1 MRASR
6 VGTIVWSAVLAVT
19 ALRAIF
25 GATLPM
31 TGDEAYYWEWS
42 RRLAAGYVDH
52 PPAVAFAIA
61 AFAWLGQ
68 SPFAVRL
75 PFVLCGL
82 GTAIFAA
89 GAANEL
95 SGDRRAGW
103 VAALAVALAP
113 MLIVAFGIV
122 SPDGPFALFW
132 AASLYCATRAFRVK
146 SWTWFTLLGVA
157 LGLALLSRFFSIA
170 LAGGI
175 IAAALAKPNRSV
187 LSRVALSLL
196 VALAVWS
203 PFLYWNASHNWI
215 SFTFA
220 IVQRHEPQYSF
231 GRPFLIYILA
241 AIGFSPGLWLAATL
255 VALRIREPLVRWT
268 ALPLSLALL
277 FLALRETVEVYWF
290 IGPFISLAIG
300 LGIVFTQWNTE
311 QQLRRGSWIFAPAVI
326 LCAVVFFAGIA
337 PGAVYAG
344 VRHAGL
350 RLNNGGPFEMFT
362 YRPLANDVR
371 ALARE
376 RNAEVMTDGYGF
388 SSLLDFYGGQR
399 PILIGYDAQGQE
411 ARHWFTDADHPRWL
425 LFVDK
430 VPLAQRAD
438 FTEQMQLACRRVLAG
453 PELTY
458 PLAGDDRSVP
468 PRRYFTTWCLAK
480 PGSIAALRWNNAV
493 KITP

>member
-6 VGTIVWSAVLAVT
+6 VGTIVWSTVLVVT

-25 GATLPM
+25 DATLPM

-68 SPFAVRL
+68 TPFAVRL

-89 GAANEL
+89 GAANVL
-95 SGDRRAGW
+95 TGDRRAGW
-103 VAALAVALAP
+103 IAALAVTLAP
-113 MLIVAFGIV
+113 MTIVAFGMV

-132 AASLYCATRAFRVK
+132 ALSLYCAARAFRSG
-146 SWTWFTLLGVA
+146 SWTWYVLLGIA
-157 LGLALLSRFFSIA
+157 LGLALLSRFFAVA
-170 LAGGI
+170 LVLGI
-175 IAAALAKPNRSV
+175 IAAVCSKPYRSM
-187 LSRVALSLL
+187 LPRVALSLL
-196 VALAVWS
+196 VACGVWS
-203 PFLYWNASHNWI
+203 PFLLWNASHHWI

-220 IVQRHEPQYSF
+220 LVQRHEPQYSF
-231 GRPFLIYILA
+231 GRPFLIYVLG
-241 AIGFSPGLWLAATL
+241 AIGFSPGLWIAATL
-255 VALRIREPLVRWT
+255 VALKPKEPLIAWT
-268 ALPLSLALL
+268 ALPLSVVLL
-277 FLALRETVEVYWF
+277 LLALRESVEVYWF
-290 IGPFISLAIG
+290 IGPFISLAVG
-300 LGIVFTQWNTE
+300 LGATFAQWDTQ

-326 LCAVVFFAGIA
+326 LCALVFFAGIA

-362 YRPLANDVR
+362 YPPLAKDVR
-371 ALARE
+371 ALTRS
-376 RNAEVMTDGYGF
+376 RNADVMTDGYGF
-388 SSLLDFYGGQR
+388 SSLLDFYGGLR

-411 ARHWFTDADHPRWL
+411 ARHWFTDGDHPQLL

-430 VPLAQRAD
+430 VPLARRAD
-438 FTEQMQLACRRVLAG
+438 FTEQMLISCKRVTPG
-453 PELTY
+453 PVLSY
-458 PLAGDDRSVP
+458 PLAGSDRSVP
-468 PRRYFTTWCLAK
+468 PRRYFTTWCSVT
-480 PGSIAALRWNNAV
+480 PNTIATLRWPD
-493 KITP
+493 KR